1 MPRSPAGAPDHLKTH
16 IRTAGRAGEE
26 TGKIKGEEKEKK
38 PVVKSQ
44 P

>member
-1 MPRSPAGAPDHLKTH
+1 MHRSPASAPDDLKTH
-16 IRTAGRAGEE
+16 IHTAGRAGEE
-26 TGKIKGEEKEKK
+26 TGEIKGEEKEKK